1 MDKVKKLKIS
11 LTVGGE
17 SIVLSP
23 PTMSKLYLMAEM
35 SPMQAAELFTG
46 MKLSQTDSLMVC
58 AAVSQVVEDAVNRPE
73 LAVPY
78 YPDKQ

>member
-23 PTMSKLYLMAEM
+23 PKMSALYLMAEM

-46 MKLSQTDSLMVC
+46 MKLSEIDGLMVC
-58 AAVSQVVEDAVNRPE
+58 EAVCQGGEGAVNRVE
-73 LAVPY
+73 LGVP
-78 YPDKQ
+78 